1 MRLIFLILII
11 LGYILFSFIDLKT
24 NNEDLLADLRTDST
38 RTIIGTYLSE
48 GIEMRYADIGN
59 EKNPLV
65 IFIHGAPGSLDAFN
79 NFLKDP
85 DLRSRTRM
93 IAVDRAGYGLSNF
106 GIAETSLQ
114 KQASLIAPLL
124 QKNRGNQKPIIVG
137 HSFGGTIAAKLA
149 MDYPD
154 MIGGVILAG
163 AAVDPDHEKFF
174 SVARIIEIPLLN
186 KIVPQSMLVAN
197 QEKNTHVDELKLML
211 PDWSK
216 INTSV
221 TILHGKKDGLVPIEN
236 ACFAEKALANAQVKM
251 AIYDNAGHLIP
262 WTKPDLLKK
271 EILSLID

>member
-11 LGYILFSFIDLKT
+11 LGYVLFSFIDLRTSNK
-24 NNEDLLADLRTDST
+24 DLLADLRIDST
-38 RTIIGTYLSE
+38 RTAVSAYFTE

-59 EKNPLV
+59 ETSPLV
-65 IFIHGAPGSLDAFN
+65 VFIHGAPGSLEAFN

-85 DLRSRTRM
+85 DLRCRTRM

-114 KQASLIAPLL
+114 KQVALIAPLL
-124 QKNRGNQKPIIVG
+124 QKNQSNQKPIVVG

-163 AAVDPDHEKFF
+163 AALDPDHEKFF
-174 SVARIIEIPLLN
+174 SIARIIEIPLLN
-186 KIVPQSMLVAN
+186 KIVPESMLVAN
-197 QEKNTHVDELKLML
+197 QEKITHVDELKLML
-211 PDWSK
+211 PDWPD
-216 INTSV
+216 INTRV
-221 TILHGKKDGLVPIEN
+221 TILHGRKDGLVPIEN
-236 ACFAEKALANAQVKM
+236 AYFAEKALVNAEVRM
-251 AIYDNAGHLIP
+251 ALYEDTGHLIP
-262 WTKPDLLKK
+262 WTRPDLLKK